1 MGSMGVRL
9 PRPWLWGWAIL
20 GWRSCREVDITMNL
34 RRWVLVYLATG
45 PSFTRWAILA
55 FYGGAVVVIAFV
67 ILILLVI
74 VGR

>member
-1 MGSMGVRL
+1 MSF
-9 PRPWLWGWAIL
+9 
-20 GWRSCREVDITMNL
+20 

-55 FYGGAVVVIAFV
+55 FYGGVVVVIAFV
-67 ILILLVI
+67 ILTVLVL